1 MQRLCEMCK
10 TIFIAKSPRTRYC
23 SPVCKNK
30 AKLLREKKY
39 NTIYNF
45 DDDSKEEKKENR
57 IVELNEKAR
66 SLGLT
71 YGQYMGIEY
80 AKKNPILRLW

>member
-23 SPVCKNK
+23 SPICKSK

-39 NTIYNF
+39 NSIYDFGDNS
-45 DDDSKEEKKENR
+45 DEGKKENS
-57 IVELNEKAR
+57 IAELNEKAR

-80 AKKNPILRLW
+80 AKKNLILRLW